1 MALSEPAVE
10 PVQRAF
16 DAAYAA
22 REAMTRAIDFFKANQ
37 GTPDDYADLIE
48 ELTQARAMTYRIPA
62 QSFPTDVGM
71 MAKEE
76 VAALLGEAAD
86 QIGRSADRLNHQA
99 STAAREDKATRF
111 AYLQGKADGAQAQ
124 VGYVRHLLTDGTN
137 PE

>member
-62 QSFPTDVGM
+62 QSFPTDVAM

-76 VAALLGEAAD
+76 VQDLLDDAATGMDRVAKAQTTKAHRAAGEGVSYKCGYYLGM
-86 QIGRSADRLNHQA
+86 A
-99 STAAREDKATRF
+99 SGTS
-111 AYLQGKADGAQAQ
+111 AQAD
-124 VGYVRHLLTDGTN
+124 VVRGLLNDGT
-137 PE
+137 EG